1 MTGLSDNSIA
11 HRNPG
16 NALNRQEAF
25 NRGIRYDNP
34 QSESTMIRTDHPDR
48 LSPNIRW
55 EVLICLLLAV
65 LTASVY
71 FRVID
76 YPFIQYDDHL
86 YVSDNLHVQAGLTL
100 KSVIWAFT
108 RSIEASNYYIPL
120 TWLSLIVD
128 YELFGMLPGGYH
140 GTNLIL
146 HILNAILLFIVL
158 NGLTRKQWRSAVV
171 AALFAVHPLNV
182 ESVAWVAERKNVLST
197 LFFLLTLWSYTRFVN
212 LPDTKRFLWVML
224 FFLFGLLSKP
234 MLVTLPLVLLLLDY
248 WPLDRFHSGR
258 RSPNAGT
265 SPHRSTQ
272 WFLCVEKIPLFILSA
287 ACSII
292 TYMAQQSEGAIAS
305 IETYPLHLRLE
316 NTLVSYVR
324 YVMKTIW
331 PKSLSIIYP
340 YPTEL
345 AIWQVVCAA
354 AMILFI
360 AALIVRWRNIRPWFA
375 VGWLWYFITLVPVI
389 GLVVIGPH
397 GMADRYAYIPLM
409 GLFILPAWG
418 LPAVLVKFRFAKIG
432 VTVLVGAVISV
443 LAFISY
449 HQVGYWKNSIA
460 LFQHTVN
467 HTSNNPIARHNLA
480 LALMERG
487 QMDEAIDNFYHAL
500 EIKPAF
506 PRAHTNIGVALAK
519 LGRYPDAIRHYT
531 EALRLN
537 PNWAGAL
544 YNLGNA
550 LAAQGEFN
558 DAVETYNRAL
568 ALSPHDAEIHNNLGN
583 ALFKNGKVDEAL
595 NHYKQA
601 VGFKPAFVPAL
612 LNLAK
617 VYAAKDEY
625 ETARSY
631 FKKAVAL
638 EPEHPEAYYFIA
650 ATYAKQNHAFDSA
663 KWLEKAVQQGF
674 NNWAFFQNDGNFDHV
689 RQSSDY
695 EKLMERLSGPGINM
709 HRPPGAQKESH
720 P

>member
-1 MTGLSDNSIA
+1 MNGKRDHI
-11 HRNPG
+11 PK
-16 NALNRQEAF
+16 
-25 NRGIRYDNP
+25 
-34 QSESTMIRTDHPDR
+34 QSPVRPELAVS
-48 LSPNIRW
+48 
-55 EVLICLLLAV
+55 LICLLLAV
-65 LTASVY
+65 LTASIY
-71 FRVID
+71 FRVIN
-76 YPFIQYDDHL
+76 YPFIHYDDHL
-86 YVSDNLHVQAGLTL
+86 YVSDNMHVQTGLTL
-100 KSVIWAFT
+100 QSVAWAFT

-120 TWLSLIVD
+120 TWLSFIFD
-128 YELFGMLPGGYH
+128 HELFGMIPGGYH

-146 HILNAILLFIVL
+146 HILNAILLFVVL
-158 NGLTRKQWRSAVV
+158 TDLTQERWRSAVV

-182 ESVAWVAERKNVLST
+182 ESVAWVAERKNVLSM
-197 LFFLLTLWSYTRFVN
+197 LFFLLTLRSYVRFVN
-212 LPDTKRFLWVML
+212 RPDIKRFLWVML

-234 MLVTLPLVLLLLDY
+234 MLVTLPLVFLLLDY
-248 WPLDRFHSGR
+248 WPLNRFQSAK

-265 SPHRSTQ
+265 SPHRSTL
-272 WFLCVEKIPLFILSA
+272 WLLCVEKAPLFILSA
-287 ACSII
+287 ACSIL
-292 TYMAQQSEGAIAS
+292 TYMTQQSEGAIVS
-305 IETYPLHLRLE
+305 LETYPLSLRIE
-316 NTLVSYVR
+316 NTLLSYVR

-331 PKSLSIIYP
+331 PAGLSVIYP

-345 AIWQVVCAA
+345 PLWQVVCSAA
-354 AMILFI
+354 LILLI
-360 AALIVRWRNIRPWFA
+360 AVLIVRWRSLRPWFA

-418 LPAVLVKFRFAKIG
+418 LPAVLMKSRFVKMG

-449 HQVGYWKNSIA
+449 HQVGYWKSSIA
-460 LFQHTVN
+460 LFQHTLN
-467 HTSNNPIARHNLA
+467 HTSKNPIVHHNLA

-487 QMDEAIDNFYHAL
+487 RIDEAIDHFYRAL
-500 EIKPAF
+500 EIQPAF

-519 LGRYPDAIRHYT
+519 LGRYPEAIRHYT

-550 LAAQGEFN
+550 LAAQGEVN
-558 DAVETYNRAL
+558 DAVEKYNRAL
-568 ALSPHDAEIHNNLGN
+568 ALSPKDAEIHNNMGN

-617 VYAAKDEY
+617 AYAAKDEY

-631 FKKAVAL
+631 FRKVVAL
-638 EPEHPEAYYFIA
+638 EPDQPEAYYFIA
-650 ATYAKQNHAFDSA
+650 VTYAKQNSISDSV

-674 NNWAFFQNDGNFDHV
+674 NNWAFFQKDGNFDQV
-689 RQSSDY
+689 RQSFDY
-695 EKLMERLSGPGINM
+695 KKLMERLSDPINSM
-709 HRPPGAQKESH
+709 HEPLGTQKGSH